1 MLMREEILPIA
12 QYVAYLEV
20 GREEDPMMG
29 MGGPLMRA
37 SDLWRAY
44 DQIGGMGG
52 RFVMRKVHHRRE
64 IYPVFRELFAKRGL
78 SDRRQKA

>member
-1 MLMREEILPIA
+1 MLMREEILRIA

-44 DQIGGMGG
+44 DLIDGMGG

-78 SDRRQKA
+78 AERR